1 MDEEIIQHIRK
12 NYNILIGERTA
23 ESIKMEIGHAQKNH
37 DEDTM
42 EIRGRDMVTGL
53 PKTITITSTEI
64 YFALKESLQQI
75 LEAVR
80 STLENC
86 PPELSGDI
94 VDHGIVLT
102 GGGSLLKGMKEWLS
116 DEIIVPVHLAPNPL
130 ESVAIGTGR
139 ALKMIGKLQKAAK

>member
-1 MDEEIIQHIRK
+1 
-12 NYNILIGERTA
+12 
-23 ESIKMEIGHAQKNH
+23 MEV
-37 DEDTM
+37 
-42 EIRGRDMVTGL
+42 RGRDMVTGL
-53 PKTITITSTEI
+53 PKTVTVSSFEVHESI
-64 YFALKESLQQI
+64 KESLDQI

-102 GGGSLLKGMKEWLS
+102 GGGAMLNEIKEWLAE
-116 DEIIVPVHLAPNPL
+116 EIIVPVHIAPSPL

-139 ALKMIGKLQKAAK
+139 SLKMITKLEKAVK

>member
-1 MDEEIIQHIRK
+1 
-12 NYNILIGERTA
+12 
-23 ESIKMEIGHAQKNH
+23 
-37 DEDTM
+37 M

-53 PKTITITSTEI
+53 PKTITITSKEI
-64 YFALKESLQQI
+64 HLALKESLGQV
-75 LEAVR
+75 LEAIR

-102 GGGSLLKGMKEWLS
+102 GGGALLHGMKEWLS
-116 DEIIVPVHLAPNPL
+116 TELIVPVHLAPNPL

-139 ALKMIGKLQKAAK
+139 SLKMISKLQKATK